1 VKIFMSTDIEGL
13 SGIPSWEWWKN
24 NIKGTTEI
32 LIRHILPLID
42 VIKEYDSEAEV
53 VIVDSHS
60 KGENMSVLD
69 FPEEYRHVFLISGFP
84 RKDYMMSGFDGT
96 YDGVIFVGYHSLI
109 GGGGA
114 MDHTYSSSSI
124 YNIRVNGEPVGETTI
139 NAAFAGE
146 FGVPVILVVGQKEMQ
161 WEMEKYL
168 PNTVFVPVQEAVGRF
183 ATKNSLLHEVARNIQ
198 IGTQEAIDK
207 LQNGSIRPFT
217 FSSPIEVEI
226 DWLSSS
232 IADVVSQ
239 MPIMKRISPRTT
251 RYTVGTWV
259 EGFRWLLSAVYM
271 SYLGQR

>member
-1 VKIFMSTDIEGL
+1 MRIFISTDIEGL
-13 SGIPSWEWWKN
+13 SGIPSWDWWKN
-24 NIKGTTEI
+24 NIRATTEI
-32 LIRHILPLID
+32 LLRHILPVIE
-42 VIKEYDSEAEV
+42 VIKEYDESAEI

-69 FPEEYRHVFLISGFP
+69 FPERYSNIFLVNGFP
-84 RKDYMMSGFDGT
+84 RRDYMMSGFDDT
-96 YDGVIFVGYHSLI
+96 YDGVIFVGYHSLV

-124 YNIRVNGEPVGETTI
+124 YDIRINGEPVGETAI

-146 FGVPVILVVGQKEMQ
+146 FGVPVMLVVGQREME
-161 WEMEKYL
+161 WEMKRYL
-168 PNTVFVPVQEAVGRF
+168 PDTVFVPVQEAVGRF
-183 ATKNSLLHEVARNIQ
+183 ATKNMLLHEVDSRIQ
-198 IGTQEAIDK
+198 VGTREAIEK
-207 LQNGSIRPFT
+207 LQKGLIRPFT
-217 FSSPIEVEI
+217 FASPIEVEI

-239 MPIMKRISPRTT
+239 MPIMERISPRTT
-251 RYTVGTWV
+251 RYTVSSWI